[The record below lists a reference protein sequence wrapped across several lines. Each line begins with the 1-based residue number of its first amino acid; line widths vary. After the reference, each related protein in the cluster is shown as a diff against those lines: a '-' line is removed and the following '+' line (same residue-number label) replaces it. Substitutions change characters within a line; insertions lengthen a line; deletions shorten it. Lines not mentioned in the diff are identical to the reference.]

1 MNFLNLFTEDQ
12 IPEVESEFSKVI
24 DSGIKEPVKV
34 VNTVLS
40 NTINSK
46 GFISDVINENRPAA
60 LDYIK
65 TLLNIPE
72 KKEVSNPIPELQR
85 IEIDPEFKTLITE
98 PRPEETAQLEESL
111 IHEGCRDP
119 LVLWGNI
126 LLDGHHRHEICLRNS
141 LPFKTVQAAVKDREE
156 AQLWII
162 KNQLG
167 KRNLSDYDRGVL
179 ALKLKEKLSF
189 EASKRKS
196 EAMTQMNE
204 LKKEGIL
211 DLSHIGQTEEKIDAL
226 KTAAEIAGVGRSTMA
241 KIAIIEEKAPPELKE
256 QVRKGNITVNKACHK
271 IKQSQNYQEK
281 KQVNL
286 KEYLQGKYDVIYS
299 DPPWM
304 YNNSEIRGS
313 AEEQYPTMTI
323 QEICSLPV
331 KDYTATNAV
340 LFLWTTNPHLEES
353 FKVIK
358 AWGFEYKTNF
368 ARIKRNQT
376 GGFHNF
382 GKHELLLIATKGTHI
397 TPENPQETLRS
408 SVIHD
413 PEDFKIEHSR
423 KPDTYYELIEAE
435 YPGRRYLELFA
446 RAKRPG
452 WEVFS
457 NEPELRAA

>member
-1 MNFLNLFTEDQ
+1 MNFLTLFTEDQ
-12 IPEVESEFSKVI
+12 NPEVESEFLKVI

-119 LVLWGNI
+119 LVLWGSI
-126 LLDGHHRHEICLRNS
+126 LLDGHHRHEICQRNS
-141 LPFKTVQAAVKDREE
+141 LPFKTVQAAVKDRDE
-156 AQLWII
+156 AMTWII

-167 KRNLSDYDRGVL
+167 KRNLTDYDRGVL
-179 ALKLKEKLSF
+179 ALKLKETLSLK
-189 EASKRKS
+189 ASKKKS
-196 EAMTQMNE
+196 EEMRRMNE
-204 LKKEGIL
+204 RKKQDQPKNTPKEDQNNGTL

-241 KIAIIEEKAPPELKE
+241 KIEKIEKEAPIELRE
-256 QVRKGNITVNKACHK
+256 QVRKGNITINKACHK

-286 KEYLQGKYDVIYS
+286 QEYLQGKYDVIYA
-299 DPPWM
+299 DPPWE
-304 YNNSEIRGS
+304 YRNSEIRGS
-313 AEEQYPTMTI
+313 AEEQYPTMPI
-323 QEICSLPV
+323 
-331 KDYTATNAV
+331 K
-340 LFLWTTNPHLEES
+340 ES
-353 FKVIK
+353 SI
-358 AWGFEYKTNF
+358 W
-368 ARIKRNQT
+368 
-376 GGFHNF
+376 
-382 GKHELLLIATKGTHI
+382 
-397 TPENPQETLRS
+397 P
-408 SVIHD
+408 
-413 PEDFKIEHSR
+413 
-423 KPDTYYELIEAE
+423 
-435 YPGRRYLELFA
+435 
-446 RAKRPG
+446 
-452 WEVFS
+452 
-457 NEPELRAA
+457 